1 MSFLKEL
8 KEDLGQAMNEL
19 ISDDAMDMAEEAVQ
33 AESVDTTKVADAE
46 ETEDAVVTD
55 ESEVNTLDFDFDAIN
70 EILEDEAEATVAEEI
85 TMNFDTESEME
96 SSMMEDIMNEI
107 DEDVEAETMVEE
119 PADNNASSDIF
130 VLDDDDVVADEV
142 TEITKGTIIEGNLSS
157 NGSINVYGKVKGNVT
172 CKGKLMIAGTIVGE
186 SSASEIFVN
195 NAKVDGDVKS
205 EGTIKIA
212 NGSVIIG
219 NVYATSAVVAGAI
232 KGDIDVHGPVIVD
245 GTAVVKGDIKS
256 RSVQINNGAA
266 IEGFCSQC
274 YADIDYKALFDETF
288 SK

>member
-19 ISDDAMDMAEEAVQ
+19 ISDEV
-33 AESVDTTKVADAE
+33 AE
-46 ETEDAVVTD
+46 ETVTEETVEEKAAEEEKVNEETEAVADDA
-55 ESEVNTLDFDFDAIN
+55 EVNTLDFDLDTIGEMLDNN
-70 EILEDEAEATVAEEI
+70 EEVTDDVTTDFE
-85 TMNFDTESEME
+85 TESQMD
-96 SSMMEDIMNEI
+96 SALMEDIMSE
-107 DEDVEAETMVEE
+107 
-119 PADNNASSDIF
+119 
-130 VLDDDDVVADEV
+130 LDDIDDEEEKEEVVEDDVVSDEV
-142 TEITKGTIIEGNLSS
+142 TEITKGTVIEGNISS
-157 NGSINVYGKVKGNVT
+157 NGSLNVYGKIKGNVS
-172 CKGKLMIAGTIVGE
+172 CKGKLMIAGVIVGE
-186 SSASEIFVN
+186 SSAKEIFVN

-219 NVYATSAVVAGAI
+219 NVYASSAVVAGAV

-274 YADIDYKALFDETF
+274 YADIDYKTLFDETF
-288 SK
+288 GK

>member
-19 ISDDAMDMAEEAVQ
+19 ISDEV
-33 AESVDTTKVADAE
+33 AE
-46 ETEDAVVTD
+46 ETVAEENVEENVAEEEKVNEETEAVADDA
-55 ESEVNTLDFDFDAIN
+55 EVNTLDFDLDTIG
-70 EILEDEAEATVAEEI
+70 EMLENDEESTEEVTTDFEAESQ
-85 TMNFDTESEME
+85 MDSELMD
-96 SSMMEDIMNEI
+96 DIMSE
-107 DEDVEAETMVEE
+107 
-119 PADNNASSDIF
+119 
-130 VLDDDDVVADEV
+130 LDDIEDDEEVSDEV
-142 TEITKGTIIEGNLSS
+142 TEITKGTVIEGNISS
-157 NGSINVYGKVKGNVT
+157 NGSLNVYGKIKGNVS
-172 CKGKLMIAGTIVGE
+172 CKGKLMIAGVIVGE
-186 SSASEIFVN
+186 SSAKEIFVN

-219 NVYATSAVVAGAI
+219 NVYASSAVVAGAV

-274 YADIDYKALFDETF
+274 YADIDYKTLFDETF
-288 SK
+288 GK

>member
-19 ISDDAMDMAEEAVQ
+19 ISDEATEETVAEE
-33 AESVDTTKVADAE
+33 KVNEVTVAE
-46 ETEDAVVTD
+46 EEKANEETAAVAEDA
-55 ESEVNTLDFDFDAIN
+55 EVNTLDFDLDTISDMLDNN
-70 EILEDEAEATVAEEI
+70 EEVNEEVATDFEAESQMDSALMDDIMSELDDIEDEEVVDEE
-85 TMNFDTESEME
+85 EVS
-96 SSMMEDIMNEI
+96 
-107 DEDVEAETMVEE
+107 
-119 PADNNASSDIF
+119 
-130 VLDDDDVVADEV
+130 DEV
-142 TEITKGTIIEGNLSS
+142 TEITKGTVIEGNISS
-157 NGSINVYGKVKGNVT
+157 NGSLNVYGKIKGNVS
-172 CKGKLMIAGTIVGE
+172 CKGKLMIAGVIVGE
-186 SSASEIFVN
+186 SSAKEIFVN

-219 NVYATSAVVAGAI
+219 NVYASSAVVAGAV

-274 YADIDYKALFDETF
+274 YADIDYKTLFDETF
-288 SK
+288 GK

>member
-19 ISDDAMDMAEEAVQ
+19 ISDEATEETVAEEKVNEETV
-33 AESVDTTKVADAE
+33 AEEEKANEETAAVAD
-46 ETEDAVVTD
+46 DA
-55 ESEVNTLDFDFDAIN
+55 EVNTLDFDLDTISDMLDNN
-70 EILEDEAEATVAEEI
+70 EEVNEEVATDFEAESQMDSALMDDIMSELDDIEDEEVVDEE
-85 TMNFDTESEME
+85 EVS
-96 SSMMEDIMNEI
+96 
-107 DEDVEAETMVEE
+107 
-119 PADNNASSDIF
+119 
-130 VLDDDDVVADEV
+130 DEV
-142 TEITKGTIIEGNLSS
+142 TEITKGTVIEGNISS
-157 NGSINVYGKVKGNVT
+157 NGSLNVYGKIKGNVS
-172 CKGKLMIAGTIVGE
+172 CKGKLMIAGVIVGE
-186 SSASEIFVN
+186 SSAKEIFVN

-219 NVYATSAVVAGAI
+219 NVYASSAVVAGAV

-274 YADIDYKALFDETF
+274 YADIDYKTLFDETF
-288 SK
+288 GK